1 MALNGP
7 KTWTLRKVIRNT
19 LKVFKC
25 GGREGGR
32 RSDGLIMWKMTG
44 YYKEITRKGTF
55 YIQQKEGRLTGLDAS
70 CVATAG

>member
-1 MALNGP
+1 
-7 KTWTLRKVIRNT
+7 
-19 LKVFKC
+19 
-25 GGREGGR
+25 
-32 RSDGLIMWKMTG
+32 MTG